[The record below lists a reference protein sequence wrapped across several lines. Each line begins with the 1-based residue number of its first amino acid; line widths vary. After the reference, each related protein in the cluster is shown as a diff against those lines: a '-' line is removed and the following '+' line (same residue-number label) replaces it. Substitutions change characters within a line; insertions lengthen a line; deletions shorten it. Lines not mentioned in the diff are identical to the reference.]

1 MTLDDNDKERLRDA
15 VRGTTDASC
24 NSITVSSRERRPI
37 DDGWDIAELQ
47 DDVNAACA
55 GTDAWGYIVP
65 LLNAHEYQTFAI
77 IISRRPR

>member
-1 MTLDDNDKERLRDA
+1 MRLDATDKERLADA
-15 VRGTTDASC
+15 IRGSTDASC
-24 NSITVSSRERRPI
+24 NSITVSFRERRPI
-37 DDGWDIAELQ
+37 DDGWDIAALQ

-65 LLNAHEYQTFAI
+65 LLNAHEYQMFSI